1 MTDEGKMNKLK
12 RIIEKE
18 INPYP
23 YSYKDREEISKI
35 ISNFE
40 GYEGKDSRIAGRI
53 IGMRRMGSLF
63 FMYILDGE
71 VDWANFLPV
80 VFNPFLQPFCVC
92 PSEVPPC
99 SSLYNVPRRLFIPR
113 DLPFAPVGND
123 ENCPS
128 SFPVYD
134 ISGSE

>member
-63 FMYILDGE
+63 FMDILDGE
-71 VDWANFLPV
+71 GKMQAIARENYIGKESIELLELIDIGDIIGIFGTITKSKRGEKSIDA
-80 VFNPFLQPFCVC
+80 
-92 PSEVPPC
+92 
-99 SSLYNVPRRLFIPR
+99 FI
-113 DLPFAPVGND
+113 
-123 ENCPS
+123 
-128 SFPVYD
+128 
-134 ISGSE
+134 